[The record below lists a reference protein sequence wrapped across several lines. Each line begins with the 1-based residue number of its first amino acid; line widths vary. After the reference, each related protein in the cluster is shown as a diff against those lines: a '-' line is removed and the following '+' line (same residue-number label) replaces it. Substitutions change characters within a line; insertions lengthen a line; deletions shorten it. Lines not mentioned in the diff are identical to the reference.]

1 MRRIVLSALLLALAA
16 TTAACSQSGSSG
28 LTGKVWQLTAITEKV
43 PAFQGVVPAADQGN
57 YTIEFKPAG
66 AFQAKAD
73 CNQLS
78 GSYTT
83 TSSGG
88 MTLTP
93 GPMTLMASSEGSFAD
108 QYVAGLGKT
117 DSYAIASDQLTL
129 NQSDGG
135 TLTFK

>member
-1 MRRIVLSALLLALAA
+1 M
-16 TTAACSQSGSSG
+16 
-28 LTGKVWQLTAITEKV
+28 
-43 PAFQGVVPAADQGN
+43 PAADQAN

-78 GSYTT
+78 GAYTT

-88 MTLTP
+88 MTITP
-93 GPMTLMASSEGSFAD
+93 GPMTTD
-108 QYVAGLGKT
+108 GLPGRVVRRPVRRRPRRRPT
-117 DSYAIASDQLTL
+117 ATSIASDVLTL
-129 NQSDGG
+129 NQNDGG